1 MLNTVFLSSDLGGL
15 WLRSVEGSRWL
26 QKEDG
31 REWLQTADGE
41 KWAADKENER
51 KEKERLCNFFGT
63 SEGRKW
69 LASKRTKEWLLN
81 NGFSCPLWF
90 DGIGELSPERWTD
103 AMLESNSNWLLSEE
117 GKDWL
122 ETDEGVAW
130 SDTVDGIIMTSYL
143 NHYHKYEVM
152 KKRLAY
158 VALIF
163 LPVCLLAYFFYL
175 LVL

>member
-1 MLNTVFLSSDLGGL
+1 MLNTDFLLCTWGDL

-26 QKEDG
+26 QKKDG

-41 KWAADKENER
+41 KWAADKDNER
-51 KEKERLCNFFGT
+51 KEKERLRNFFST

-69 LASKRTKEWLLN
+69 LASKSAKEWLLN
-81 NGFSCPLWF
+81 NGFSYPLWF
-90 DGIGELSPERWTD
+90 DAIGELSPERWAE
-103 AMLESNSNWLLSEE
+103 AMLESNSNWLLSKE
-117 GKDWL
+117 GKEWL

-130 SDTVDGIIMTSYL
+130 SNTVDGIIMTSYL

-152 KKRLAY
+152 KNRLSN

-163 LPVCLLAYFFYL
+163 LPMCLLAKDNQ
-175 LVL
+175 